1 MKDHK
6 KVLDEVFAK
15 ADEYEKAKKTRRKKY
30 LSVACCFVIV
40 AVIAFGG
47 YTLMNKNGNNFAES
61 SESVSAAV
69 SGKTEDEQPEPSEES
84 HAEPVSAEQTSEEED
99 KKAPEII
106 CGSNEPDAEKPEELK
121 ITDGTVMLSGELRR
135 ALDENDSETA
145 LFAVTVRVWSESD
158 LDADTENERKD
169 AFFACC
175 ERKQV
180 TVTIYDSTYKF
191 QMHRD
196 ENWDGSYKEN
206 WDIGFMTEEQIRSLT
221 SPDDCMYLVE
231 LVPEYAAFDCGS
243 RDVIEDAVTD
253 EDGRFL
259 VHVNCY
265 PTEEQINNAFKDKY
279 GTVYRKAGERVEDA
293 IMRCL
298 GREGENYYALS
309 EDDQLSYLEQYIEM
323 EYDLLAEL
331 VPAARDAVIY
341 EYGLKPRFAYGEND
355 SVRNG
360 NVWLYLSY
368 GEIEEVFADERV
380 REVSFEF
387 GRVYY

>member
-30 LSVACCFVIV
+30 LSVACCFAIV
-40 AVIAFGG
+40 AVIALGG
-47 YTLMNKNGNNFAES
+47 YALLKKNGSNFAES
-61 SESVSAAV
+61 SENVSAAD
-69 SGKTEDEQPEPSEES
+69 SGRDEQPDPPEES
-84 HAEPVSAEQTSEEED
+84 RAEPVSAEQTSDEEN

-106 CGSNEPDAEKPEELK
+106 CGSNEPDGEKPEDLK
-121 ITDGTVMLSGELRR
+121 ITNGTVMLLGELRR

-158 LDADTENERKD
+158 LDDDTENERKD
-169 AFFACC
+169 AFFAGC

-180 TVTIYDSTYKF
+180 TVTIYDSTYQF
-191 QMHRD
+191 QMHRN
-196 ENWDGSYKEN
+196 ENRDGSYKEN
-206 WDIGFMTEEQIRSLT
+206 WDIGFMTEAQIRSLT

-243 RDVIEDAVTD
+243 RDVIEDAITD

-279 GTVYRKAGERVEDA
+279 GTVYRESGERVEDA

-309 EDDQLSYLEQYIEM
+309 EDDQLSYWEQYIEM
-323 EYDLLAEL
+323 EYDLLAGL
-331 VPAARDAVIY
+331 VPATRDAVIY

-355 SVRNG
+355 SVTYG

-368 GEIEEVFADERV
+368 GEIKEIFADERV

-387 GRVYY
+387 DRIYY